1 MRALT
6 QRVEQLEA
14 DNTELKAVVAK
25 LANIDTNGGL
35 QSYDGSQARS
45 KHDELSTKFTKVAE
59 TCC

>member
-6 QRVEQLEA
+6 LRVEQLEA

-45 KHDELSTKFTKVAE
+45 KHDELSTKFT
-59 TCC
+59 